1 MIENTFQRIKREERQ
16 EFFMQGK
23 LDVARNIFAD
33 GLSMQDIEKYTKLS
47 KKDLEKMIKE
57 LQEAQ
62 AVPPQPQK

>member
-23 LDVARNIFAD
+23 LDVARKMYRKGI
-33 GLSMQDIEKYTKLS
+33 SIQDIEDCTDLS

-62 AVPPQPQK
+62 AAPPQPQK